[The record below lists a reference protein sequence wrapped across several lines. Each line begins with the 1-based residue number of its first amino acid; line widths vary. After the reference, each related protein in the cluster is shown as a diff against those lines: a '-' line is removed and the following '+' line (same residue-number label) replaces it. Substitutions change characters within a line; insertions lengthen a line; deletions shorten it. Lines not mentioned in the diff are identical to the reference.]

1 VRDGAAAPVAP
12 HRVSYAARLLGR
24 LWKFLAGYVAVFL
37 IAMFG
42 FYYLESYTTIEQFLT
57 AAYWAMVT
65 LSTIGYGDVV
75 PTTPDARLFT
85 IGIAATEVFLG
96 AYLVSI
102 VISVVAEESQH
113 RLLGT
118 FGTDFTEHIVVLGYS
133 AVGSAAVRELLAQDE
148 KVAVVAETADQVATL
163 HALASDK
170 QLFATVG
177 PPGDVT
183 ILRRVNVP
191 AAHSVVVCTG
201 DDTTTLIAALNAR
214 AMNPTIRIVVSVG
227 RPELKQTLKAAG
239 VTYVA
244 SPSEMAGRLC
254 ADAAFRPEVANMVED
269 LTTTEFGA
277 DMEEFI
283 LTDQT
288 PISQQALP
296 EAEAIVRK
304 VSGCIVIGYAR
315 RSGDGEFSTVLNPP
329 ATFQF
334 RPGDALIVVGTL
346 DNLHRLQQW
355 IGVPQGR

>member
-1 VRDGAAAPVAP
+1 VAP
-12 HRVSYAARLLGR
+12 PRFSYAQRLLAR
-24 LWKFLAGYVAVFL
+24 LWKFIAGYVAVYL
-37 IAMFG
+37 IATFG
-42 FYYLESYTTIEQFLT
+42 FFYLESYSTSQQLLT
-57 AAYWAMVT
+57 SFYWAMVT

-75 PTTPDARLFT
+75 PTTPDARLFV

-118 FGTDFTEHIVVLGYS
+118 FGTNFKDHIVVLGYS

-148 KVAVVAETADQVATL
+148 KVAVVAESAEQVAIL
-163 HALASDK
+163 HSLGNDR

-177 PPGDVT
+177 PPADMT
-183 ILRRVNVP
+183 ILNRVNV
-191 AAHSVVVCTG
+191 AGAHSVVVCTG

-214 AMNPTIRIVVSVG
+214 AINPTTRIVVSVS
-227 RPELKQTLKAAG
+227 RPELKSTLKSAG

-244 SPSEMAGRLC
+244 SPAEMAGRLC

-277 DMEEFI
+277 DMEEFL
-283 LTDQT
+283 LTDRT
-288 PISQQALP
+288 PISRQSLP
-296 EAEAIVRK
+296 EAEALVRK
-304 VSGCIVIGYAR
+304 ASDCIVIGYAR
-315 RSGDGEFSTVLNPP
+315 PSAEGEFTTILNPP
-329 ATFQF
+329 PTFQF
-334 RPGDALIVVGTL
+334 QPGDALIVVGTL
-346 DNLHRLQQW
+346 PNLHRLQRW

>member
-1 VRDGAAAPVAP
+1 MASRRLAYVTRLL
-12 HRVSYAARLLGR
+12 ARL
-24 LWKFLAGYVAVFL
+24 WIFLAGYAAVFL

-42 FYYLESYTTIEQFLT
+42 FYYFESFHGYPDLLT

-75 PTTPDARLFT
+75 PTTPDARLFV

-102 VISVVAEESQH
+102 VISVVGEESQH

-118 FGTDFTEHIVVLGYS
+118 YGTDFKDHIVVLGYA
-133 AVGSAAVRELLAQDE
+133 AVGTAAVRELLAQDE
-148 KVAVVAETADQVATL
+148 KVAVVAETAEQVAL
-163 HALASDK
+163 LRSLATER
-170 QLFATVG
+170 QIFATTG
-177 PPGDVT
+177 PPADPT
-183 ILRRVNVP
+183 ILARVNL
-191 AAHSVVVCTG
+191 AGAHSVVVCTG

-214 AMNPTIRIVVSVG
+214 SLNPTIRIVVSVG
-227 RPELKQTLKAAG
+227 RSELKQTLKAAG

-244 SPSEMAGRLC
+244 SPAEMAGRLC

-283 LTDQT
+283 LTDRT
-288 PISQQALP
+288 PISRQGLV
-296 EAEAIVRK
+296 EAESIVRK
-304 VSGCIVIGYAR
+304 ASDCLVIGYAR
-315 RSGDGEFSTVLNPP
+315 PGPDGDYRTVLNPP
-329 ATFQF
+329 IDFRFQ
-334 RPGDALIVVGTL
+334 PGDALIVVGTL
-346 DNLHRLQQW
+346 ANLHRLQQW

>member
-1 VRDGAAAPVAP
+1 VGAGAPVAP
-12 HRVSYAARLLGR
+12 YRVSYARRLLGR
-24 LWKFLAGYVAVFL
+24 LWKFLAGYVAVYL
-37 IAMFG
+37 VATFG
-42 FYYLESYTTIEQFLT
+42 FYVLESYSTVQQVLT
-57 AAYWAMVT
+57 AAYWAMIT
-65 LSTIGYGDVV
+65 LSTIGYGDVL
-75 PTTPDARLFT
+75 PTTQDARIFT

-102 VISVVAEESQH
+102 VIAVVAEESQH

-118 FGTDFTEHIVVLGYS
+118 FGTNFTNHIVVLGYS
-133 AVGSAAVRELLAQDE
+133 SVGGAAVRELLAQDE

-163 HALASDK
+163 HALANDK
-170 QLFATVG
+170 QLFATIG

-183 ILRRVNVP
+183 ILHRVNVP

-201 DDTTTLIAALNAR
+201 DDTTTLIAALNVR
-214 AMNPTIRIVVSVG
+214 AMNPTIRIVVSVN
-227 RPELKQTLKAAG
+227 RPELKQTLRAAG

-244 SPSEMAGRLC
+244 SPSDMAGRLC

-283 LTDQT
+283 LTDRT
-288 PISQQALP
+288 PISTQTLPQAEEL
-296 EAEAIVRK
+296 VRK
-304 VSGCIVIGYAR
+304 ASGCIVIGYAR
-315 RSGDGEFSTVLNPP
+315 PSGEGEFTTVLNPP

-346 DNLHRLQQW
+346 ANLHRLQQW
-355 IGVPQGR
+355 IGVSQGR

>member
-1 VRDGAAAPVAP
+1 MKSL
-12 HRVSYAARLLGR
+12 RVSYASRLLSR
-24 LWKFLAGYVAVFL
+24 LWIFLAGYAAVYL
-37 IAMFG
+37 TATFG
-42 FYYLESYTTIEQFLT
+42 FYYLESYHGYPDVLT

-75 PTTPDARLFT
+75 PTTPDARLFV

-118 FGTDFTEHIVVLGYS
+118 FGTDLKDHIVVLGYA
-133 AVGSAAVRELLAQDE
+133 AVGSAVVRELIAQDE
-148 KVAVVAETADQVATL
+148 KVAVVAETPEQVALL
-163 HALASDK
+163 HTLASDRK
-170 QLFATVG
+170 LFATTG
-177 PPGDVT
+177 PPGDAT
-183 ILRRVNVP
+183 ILKRVNIES
-191 AAHSVVVCTG
+191 AHSVVVCTG

-244 SPSEMAGRLC
+244 SPAEMAGRLC

-277 DMEEFI
+277 DMEEFV
-283 LTDQT
+283 LTQWT
-288 PISQQALP
+288 PISRQTLP
-296 EAEAIVRK
+296 EAEALVRK
-304 VSGCIVIGYAR
+304 ASDCLVIGYAR
-315 RSGDGEFSTVLNPP
+315 PGPDGEFRTILNPP
-329 ATFQF
+329 MSFQF
-334 RPGDALIVVGTL
+334 QPGDALIVVGTL
-346 DNLHRLQQW
+346 ANLHRLQQW

>member
-1 VRDGAAAPVAP
+1 VAA
-12 HRVSYAARLLGR
+12 HRVTYARRLFGR
-24 LWKFLAGYVAVFL
+24 LWKFIFGYIAVFL
-37 IAMFG
+37 IASFG
-42 FYYLESYTTIEQFLT
+42 FYVLESYHGYADLLT
-57 AAYWAMVT
+57 AFYWAMVT

-75 PTTPDARLFT
+75 PTTPDARLFV

-102 VISVVAEESQH
+102 VIGVVAEESQH

-118 FGTDFTEHIVVLGYS
+118 FGTDFKNHIVVLGY
-133 AVGSAAVRELLAQDE
+133 AQVGSSAVRELLAQDE
-148 KVAVVAETADQVATL
+148 KVAVVAETAEQVALLHTL
-163 HALASDK
+163 ANDK

-177 PPGDVT
+177 PPADTG
-183 ILRRVNVP
+183 ILQRVNIG
-191 AAHSVVVCTG
+191 AAHSIVVCTG

-214 AMNPTIRIVVSVG
+214 ALNPSIRIVVSVS
-227 RPELKQTLKAAG
+227 RPELKNTLKSAG

-283 LTDQT
+283 LTERT
-288 PISQQALP
+288 PISNQRLPQAEML
-296 EAEAIVRK
+296 VRK
-304 VSGCIVIGYAR
+304 ASDCIVIGYAR
-315 RSGDGEFSTVLNPP
+315 KGADQEYVTVLNPP
-329 ATFQF
+329 ESFQF
-334 RPGDALIVVGTL
+334 QPGDALIVVGTL
-346 DNLHRLQQW
+346 PNLHRLQQW